1 MAPLS
6 HEGELVEAVQLAYAG
21 SHRNVGPE
29 PAEVLRQWDNKLVP
43 KNEGLKKLETNL
55 WTKIAGKLT

>member
-29 PAEVLRQWDNKLVP
+29 PAEVLRQ
-43 KNEGLKKLETNL
+43 
-55 WTKIAGKLT
+55 